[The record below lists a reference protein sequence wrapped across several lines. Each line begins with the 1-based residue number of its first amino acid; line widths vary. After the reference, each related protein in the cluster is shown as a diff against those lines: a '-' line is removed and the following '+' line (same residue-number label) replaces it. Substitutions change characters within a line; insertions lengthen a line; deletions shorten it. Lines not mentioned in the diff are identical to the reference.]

1 MLEND
6 PTLHQDQ
13 QNQADHFLK
22 ARAAENGNELTK
34 RDPLSD
40 DSELSEEEKAQMTR
54 PEDFEKF
61 NLEDLDQL
69 NDSND

>member
-1 MLEND
+1 MEND

-22 ARAAENGNELTK
+22 TKATESGNEFIK
-34 RDPLSD
+34 RDPVSD
-40 DSELSEEEKAQMTR
+40 DRELSEEEKAQITR

-61 NLEDLDQL
+61 NLDDLDQL
-69 NDSND
+69 NDSNE

>member
-22 ARAAENGNELTK
+22 TK
-34 RDPLSD
+34 ATQSG
-40 DSELSEEEKAQMTR
+40 K
-54 PEDFEKF
+54 
-61 NLEDLDQL
+61 NL
-69 NDSND
+69 

>member
-22 ARAAENGNELTK
+22 TRATESGNEFIK
-34 RDPLSD
+34 RDPVSD
-40 DSELSEEEKAQMTR
+40 DKELSEEEKASMTR

-61 NLEDLDQL
+61 NLDDLDRL
-69 NDSND
+69 TDSTD

>member
-6 PTLHQDQ
+6 PTLHLDQ

-22 ARAAENGNELTK
+22 TKATQSGNEFIK
-34 RDPLSD
+34 RDPFSD
-40 DSELSEEEKAQMTR
+40 DRGLSEEEKAQMTR

-61 NLEDLDQL
+61 NLDDLDQL